1 MRRAD
6 RLFQIVQYLRA
17 RRLTTARQLGSWLQV
32 SERTIYRD
40 IQDLSLSG
48 VPVEGEAGSG
58 YRMGR
63 EFEVRPIMFTFDEV
77 EALVAGLQMV
87 ESWGGPA
94 LAAASRAALAKITL
108 ALPVA
113 RREQVERSRLFAP
126 DFHLRPETGEVLELV
141 RRAIGEQR
149 RLTFEYRDKEG
160 QASARCVR
168 PLGLYYWGPTWS
180 LAAWCEM
187 RKDFRNFRIDRMKSP
202 AAGEPFALELGKSLD
217 GFIAAM
223 RARGNQNG

>member
-6 RLFQIVQYLRA
+6 RLFQIVQHLRA
-17 RRLTTARQLGSWLQV
+17 RRLTTARQLASWLEV

-58 YRMGR
+58 YRMSR

-77 EALVAGLQMV
+77 EALVAGLRMV

-94 LAAASRAALAKITL
+94 LAAASRAALAKVTL

-113 RREQVERSRLFAP
+113 RREEVERSRLFAP
-126 DFHLRPETGEVLELV
+126 DFHLRPETGVVLELV
-141 RRAIGEQR
+141 RRAIGEHR
-149 RLTFEYRDKEG
+149 SLTFEYRDQKG
-160 QASARCVR
+160 QASARSVR
-168 PLGLYYWGPTWS
+168 PLGLYYWGATWT

-187 RKDFRNFRIDRMKSP
+187 RRDFRNFRIDRMKSP
-202 AAGEPFALELGKSLD
+202 AAGEPFASEPAQSLD
-217 GFIAAM
+217 AFIAAM
-223 RARGNQNG
+223 RARG

>member
-6 RLFQIVQYLRA
+6 RLFQIVQHLRA
-17 RRLTTARQLGSWLQV
+17 RRLTTARQLASWLEV
-32 SERTIYRD
+32 SQRTIYRD
-40 IQDLSLSG
+40 IEDLSLSG

-58 YRMGR
+58 YRMSP

-77 EALVAGLQMV
+77 EALVTGLRMV

-94 LAAASRAALAKITL
+94 LAAASRAALAKVTL

-113 RREQVERSRLFAP
+113 RREEVERSRLFAP
-126 DFHLRPETGEVLELV
+126 DFLLRPETGEVLEWV

-149 RLTFEYRDKEG
+149 SLTFEYRDKEG
-160 QASARCVR
+160 QASKRTVR
-168 PLGLYYWGPTWS
+168 PLGLYYWGATWT

-187 RKDFRNFRIDRMKSP
+187 RRDFRNFRIDRMKSP
-202 AAGEPFALELGKSLD
+202 AASERFVSEPNKSID
-217 GFIAAM
+217 AFISAM
-223 RARGNQNG
+223 RARGRFS